1 MVMPARALALVPP
14 AQRPVEQQIKYRI
27 TTDREEPTSWVS
39 HAAWPQIKMQE
50 HKTAKMAQ
58 AKSSNPRYAAPCS
71 VNYHSQC
78 LQGRHLADVG
88 SEHMVALARN
98 SARQYW

>member
-1 MVMPARALALVPP
+1 VAGRYRNPGVRPTASGRSRENPAVPADKPRGGGLEALIG
-14 AQRPVEQQIKYRI
+14 PVEQQIKYRI

-58 AKSSNPRYAAPCS
+58 AKSSNPR
-71 VNYHSQC
+71 
-78 LQGRHLADVG
+78 
-88 SEHMVALARN
+88 
-98 SARQYW
+98 